1 MNVCTGRFCYFL
13 FVVSVDDEN
22 SKDVLAINEVRLSAH
37 KGEHPDDSEDYAA
50 IGLSSEEEAED
61 LPDSQYIR
69 RKFQIPPPLPPDP
82 VPSVPSAPTGDPS
95 GDTASI
101 QVPIGMLKQVHEALG
116 QLLQGQPL
124 TSGSFGSVPNQPST
138 NPTVHH
144 EDVPFEVPV
153 IKRGQKICSLC
164 SRKFYS
170 TEAYRRH
177 MKTHTGEQKNVC
189 PNAGC
194 GRKLSS
200 TRSLT
205 EHLKTCGKER
215 NVYCPRKGCKA
226 MFVDL
231 SWSSETQHHSP
242 RI

>member
-1 MNVCTGRFCYFL
+1 M
-13 FVVSVDDEN
+13 DDEN
-22 SKDVLAINEVRLSAH
+22 SKDVLAIKEVRVSAH

-61 LPDSQYIR
+61 LPDNQYIR

-82 VPSVPSAPTGDPS
+82 VLSVPSASTGDPS

-116 QLLQGQPL
+116 QLLQGQPV
-124 TSGSFGSVPNQPST
+124 TSESFGSVPNQPSRST
-138 NPTVHH
+138 GSTVHH

-177 MKTHTGEQKNVC
+177 MKTHTGE
-189 PNAGC
+189 P
-194 GRKLSS
+194 
-200 TRSLT
+200 
-205 EHLKTCGKER
+205 
-215 NVYCPRKGCKA
+215 
-226 MFVDL
+226 
-231 SWSSETQHHSP
+231 
-242 RI
+242 